1 MTKKQ
6 TLKDAGPQGP
16 ASAGRKEPSAL
27 QKHSEALVYG
37 IGFLLLAVFC
47 GFTYGDVFHQI
58 AMQDFVCS
66 DAEAM
71 TFVRRLACG
80 NLFWAARYVLLV
92 FRSQWLGALL
102 MAALLTL
109 TAWLFDRV
117 VPRRLTAMH
126 GIGFVPVL
134 GLLSWFVYRGYNL
147 FLRCE
152 ISTFVVYTMALF
164 LVSLLVGI
172 VGCIVHRRAEAPVQ
186 GKTVAWA
193 ALLGVLL
200 YGGLT
205 WQAFVP
211 GENVR
216 KSCQMQNLMAEEE
229 WEAMAE
235 VGRSCHNPS
244 RSVAALYVIALVQQ
258 NCLLQ
263 HVFDIPYNYP
273 KIELDDIGGNDE
285 GINYI
290 ADCNFYAG
298 LSNSAYHTSMENHV
312 MIGPRLTAFKRMALC
327 AILNDEPELARRYMT
342 LINKVPFEGDFAER
356 YTPYIGHPESLAR
369 EPMFAN
375 ILQLSPRE
383 DRFEQNYRQPIFL
396 GYNVGLLSGSDATLV
411 TSVAT
416 CMYSKDLNNL
426 LLRTNFLQQKVQTLP
441 LAVQQSIAVASL
453 KRDGLLDQYPSVKS
467 NQMLMPELRRFIA
480 DAQPYLQRQKTVAND
495 EERDALRREMAEG
508 LREDWLGTY
517 YYYYYCGN
525 IDQTVKKTESH
536 GVN

>member
-1 MTKKQ
+1 MAKKL
-6 TLKDAGPQGP
+6 TPNDAGTLNA
-16 ASAGRKEPSAL
+16 ASGTKQQKKGRFAL
-27 QKHSEALVYG
+27 SDLHIYG
-37 IGFLLLAVFC
+37 LGFVLLAIFC

-71 TFVRRLACG
+71 TFVRRMSCG
-80 NLFWAARYVLLV
+80 TLFWAARYVLLV
-92 FRSQWLGALL
+92 FRSQWLGAIL

-109 TAWLFDRV
+109 SAWLFDRV
-117 VPRRLTAMH
+117 VPRSKSMLR
-126 GIGFVPVL
+126 GVGFVPVL
-134 GLLSWFVYRGYNL
+134 GMLAWFVARGYDL
-147 FLRCE
+147 YFRCE
-152 ISTFVVYTMALF
+152 LSYFVICTLALF
-164 LVSLLVGI
+164 LVSLI
-172 VGCIVHRRAEAPVQ
+172 VGAVGCFLRRRQTEAASP
-186 GKTVAWA
+186 
-193 ALLGVLL
+193 ALPWGLLLAVLL

-205 WQAFVP
+205 WQALVP

-216 KSCQMQNLMAEEE
+216 KSCKMQNLMADEE
-229 WEAMAE
+229 WEAMAD
-235 VGRSCHNPS
+235 VARSCKQPS
-244 RSVAALYVIALVQQ
+244 RSVAALYVISLVQQ
-258 NCLLQ
+258 NQLLQ

-298 LSNSAYHTSMENHV
+298 LPNSAYHTSMENHV
-312 MIGPRLTAFKRMALC
+312 MVGPRLTTYKRMALC
-327 AILNDEPELARRYMT
+327 AILSDEPALAQRYMT
-342 LINKVPFEGDFAER
+342 LINKVPFEGKFVER
-356 YTPYIGHPESLAR
+356 FSPYIGHRDDLVK

-375 ILQLSPRE
+375 ILQLYPRE
-383 DRFEQNYRQPIFL
+383 DKFEQNYRQPVFL

-426 LLRTNFLQQKVQTLP
+426 LLRTNFLQQKVSTLP
-441 LAVQQSIAVASL
+441 LSVQQSIAVASL
-453 KRDGLLDQYPSVKS
+453 NREGLLDQYPSVKS
-467 NQMLMPELRRFIA
+467 NAMLMPELQRFIQ
-480 DAQPYLQRQKTVAND
+480 DAQPFLKRSKQAANA
-495 EERDALRREMAEG
+495 EEKDAIRKEMADALRET
-508 LREDWLGTY
+508 WLGTY

>member
-1 MTKKQ
+1 MAKNQNKNV
-6 TLKDAGPQGP
+6 AGPKTP
-16 ASAGRKEPSAL
+16 APDGSKQPFVFRKHQNL
-27 QKHSEALVYG
+27 LVYG
-37 IGFLLLAVFC
+37 LGFLLLAFFC
-47 GFTYGDVFHQI
+47 IFTYGDVFHQI

-71 TFVRRLACG
+71 TFVRRLSYG
-80 NLFWAARYVLLV
+80 NVYWAARYVLLV
-92 FRSQWLGALL
+92 FRCPWIGGLL

-109 TAWLFDRV
+109 TAWLFDRL
-117 VPRRLTAMH
+117 VPRSLAALS
-126 GIGFVPVL
+126 GVGFVPVV

-147 FLRCE
+147 FIRQE
-152 ISTFVVYTMALF
+152 ISTFVVWTLVLF
-164 LVSLLVGI
+164 LVALVAGV
-172 VGCIVHRRAEAPVQ
+172 VGFFINRRAVQPVV
-186 GKTVAWA
+186 KTFPWA
-193 ALLGVLL
+193 ALVAVVL

-216 KSCQMQNLMAEEE
+216 KSCMMQNLMADED
-229 WEAMAE
+229 WDAMAD
-235 VGRSCHNPS
+235 VARSCYMPS

-258 NCLLQ
+258 NQLLQ

-290 ADCNFYAG
+290 ADCNLFAG
-298 LSNSAYHTSMENHV
+298 LPNAAYHTSMENHV

-327 AILNDEPELARRYMT
+327 AILNDEPRLAERYMT
-342 LINKVPFEGDFAER
+342 IINKVPFEGDFVER
-356 YTPYIGHPESLAR
+356 FSPYIGHPEDLTK

-375 ILQLSPRE
+375 ILQLTPRE
-383 DRFEQNYRQPIFL
+383 DKFEQNYRQPVFL

-426 LLRTNFLQQKVQTLP
+426 LLRTNFLQQKQPTLP

-467 NQMLMPELRRFIA
+467 NQMLLPELQRFVA
-480 DAQPYLQRQKTVAND
+480 DAQPYLQRQKSAAND
-495 EERDALRREMAEG
+495 EEKDAIRKEMAEG
-508 LREDWLGTY
+508 LRDSWLGTY